1 MLTRATGK
9 STLANARAWLGE
21 PLGIAIPAWPGD
33 PQGIYFGGSNILWLE
48 DLDYAPEPG
57 ETPPREKL
65 SVTSFEE
72 KLAEQMVVPT
82 HLLNV
87 KYASELDDGVTR
99 PKILF
104 PYGWT
109 TRKR

>member
-1 MLTRATGK
+1 L
-9 STLANARAWLGE
+9 
-21 PLGIAIPAWPGD
+21 PG
-33 PQGIYFGGSNILWLE
+33 QHIVEGIYFGGSNILWLE

-57 ETPPREKL
+57 EASPREKL

-82 HLLNV
+82 DLLIV
-87 KYASELDDGVTR
+87 TYASEFNDDVTR
-99 PKILF
+99 QKILF